1 MVRKDESLSFKPVRI
16 TNGSFSFQTGLMYW
30 PFVQVSFRVAQ
41 RAFLPHKLWCDV
53 FLVYGSQ
60 WKVRGGAGCVGGRPD
75 HTWSTNW
82 ALSPSIAAVQLPFGA
97 RSPANSL
104 LWALWLC
111 LGHLPLLFPAER
123 RWHSKVG
130 LDVAP
135 KREAQCRWRIIREI
149 RTLVLN
155 TC

>member
-1 MVRKDESLSFKPVRI
+1 MVRKDVCMRSKPVRV
-16 TNGSFSFQTGLMYW
+16 TNDLFSFQTGLMYW

-41 RAFLPHKLWCDV
+41 RAFLPHRLWSDA
-53 FLVYGSQ
+53 FLAYRTQ
-60 WKVRGGAGCVGGRPD
+60 WEVHGGAGCAGGRPD
-75 HTWSTNW
+75 RAWSTNR
-82 ALSPSIAAVQLPFGA
+82 ALSPSAAAVQLPFGA

-104 LWALWLC
+104 LRALWLC

-123 RWHSKVG
+123 RWHGKVS

-135 KREAQCRWRIIREI
+135 KREARCRWRIIREI
-149 RTLVLN
+149 RTKF